1 MKWPL
6 VMNEWGSACYF
17 LVITH
22 PGGSLDYGAGM
33 TSCSWLLYHHIWN
46 VIFCLLRFFFHV
58 HAKVHSLLFPFHNW
72 APSFSCLVLLLLFC
86 KMQYACRGIGCCWFS
101 LEVCGVRLL
110 RCSPVVV
117 IQGVTPKALFSS
129 WKGTW
134 HFSSN
139 TKQFSEMKLGFKA
152 RHQIDTQIDISLTI
166 YLDLLIFAAP
176 LECIFSMN
184 ASFTILIYQIVL
196 NVFFFKDSSK
206 LNFFTSRILSYTA
219 LWMIYK

>member
-33 TSCSWLLYHHIWN
+33 TSCSLLLYHHIWN

-101 LEVCGVRLL
+101 LEVSGVRLL

-117 IQGVTPKALFSS
+117 IQGVTLKALFSS

-152 RHQIDTQIDISLTI
+152 RHQIDRYQFNNLLGLTHLCSSI
-166 YLDLLIFAAP
+166 G
-176 LECIFSMN
+176 
-184 ASFTILIYQIVL
+184 VH
-196 NVFFFKDSSK
+196 FF
-206 LNFFTSRILSYTA
+206 
-219 LWMIYK
+219 LWMQVLLS